1 LLGASGAA
9 VESGRAGAVL
19 GRRDRAASALVH
31 EGQLRFNSGISGEY
45 VDAFRQY
52 YGPTMNAF
60 DAAEKN
66 GRADDLARE
75 LTELFTR
82 QNTSTNG
89 GCSIP
94 ATFPRVTVN
103 V

>member
-1 LLGASGAA
+1 MERFGAA
-9 VESGRAGAVL
+9 GIAPEKISCTKDTFV
-19 GRRDRAASALVH
+19 
-31 EGQLRFNSGISGEY
+31 FNFPGSPAEY
-45 VDAFRQY
+45 IDAFRQY

-75 LTELFTR
+75 LTELLTR

>member
-1 LLGASGAA
+1 MTCRSGFGAA
-9 VESGRAGAVL
+9 GIAPEELSCTKDTFV
-19 GRRDRAASALVH
+19 
-31 EGQLRFNSGISGEY
+31 FNSRGSPAEY